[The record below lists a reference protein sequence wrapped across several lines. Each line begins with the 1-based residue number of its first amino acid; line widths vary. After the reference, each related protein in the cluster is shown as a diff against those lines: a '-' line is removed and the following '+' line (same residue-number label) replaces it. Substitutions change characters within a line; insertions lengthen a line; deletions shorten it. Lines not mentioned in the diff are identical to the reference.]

1 MTASVPIVPLRRPI
15 TAPAT
20 TMCHAR
26 HLARKVVKAQM
37 QAAGLK
43 LSHVDAR
50 IITAQA
56 NAYLDQHRDNL
67 LAEAAMTI
75 DRVPGLRELAE
86 AEAKRRRRTV
96 R

>member
-1 MTASVPIVPLRRPI
+1 MTASVPSIPLRRPL
-15 TAPAT
+15 TAPTA

-26 HLARKVVKAQM
+26 WIAKKVVKAQM
-37 QAAGLK
+37 KAAGLK
-43 LSHVDAR
+43 VNHVEAR

-56 NAYLDQHRDNL
+56 NEYLDAHRDDL
-67 LAEAAMTI
+67 LAEAAMAI
-75 DRVPGLRELAE
+75 DSVPGLRELAE